1 MIFSSFFLIVLST
14 TLLVLFLLCR
24 HVAQIKHNPDPIPLA
39 ALTEDP
45 KGTTTMLVRPDGGTI
60 RTIAAGA
67 GPTVLLAHGFGL
79 SLKEWNI
86 VMTRLVEQGYRVI
99 AFDQMGHGKSTI
111 GSSGLDAVQMAA
123 NYKQVLEEYEV
134 TDGVLVGHSMGGF
147 LALATLLNFPKVAD
161 RLKGLV
167 LFAST
172 AGDVNKGAPQNKVQ
186 IPLLKSGLMTSWLK
200 HDLIGFPFGSSILGQ
215 TPSPAMIRAFVDDF
229 LAQDHSQL
237 LPIVGELVETSYY
250 DRLAEVTLP
259 TVVICSR
266 KDRITPVWHSEVLGR
281 DIPNARNVW
290 VENCGHL
297 LNWEA
302 PESLLQTVR
311 ELHEKPTV

>member
-1 MIFSSFFLIVLST
+1 MSSLST
-14 TLLVLFLLCR
+14 VLVAVSSALVLRYFMGR
-24 HVAQIKHNPDPIPLA
+24 YVDQVKRNPDPIPLA

-45 KGTTTMLVRPDGGTI
+45 KGTPTMLNRPDGGVI
-60 RTIAAGA
+60 RTITAGD

-86 VMTRLVEQGYRVI
+86 VMNRLVEQGYRVI
-99 AFDQMGHGKSTI
+99 AFDQMGHGQSTI
-111 GSSGLDAVQMAA
+111 GNNGLDAVQMAST
-123 NYKQVLEEYEV
+123 YKQVLEAYEV

-147 LALATLLNFPKVAD
+147 LALATLLNFPEAAE

-186 IPLLKSGLMTSWLK
+186 APLLKSGLMTSWLRN
-200 HDLIGFPFGSSILGQ
+200 DLFGFPFGSSVMGD
-215 TPSPAMIRAFVDDF
+215 TPSPAVIRTFVDDF
-229 LAQDHSQL
+229 LNQKHSQL
-237 LPIVGELVETSYY
+237 LPILNELIETSYY
-250 DRLAEVTLP
+250 NRLDEITVP
-259 TVVICSR
+259 TVVICGR
-266 KDRITPVWHSEVLGR
+266 KDKTTPPWHSEALGR

-290 VENCGHL
+290 VENRGHL

-302 PESLLQTVR
+302 PESLIQVVD
-311 ELHEKPTV
+311 ELHGKTPA

>member
-1 MIFSSFFLIVLST
+1 MSSLST
-14 TLLVLFLLCR
+14 VLVAVSSALVLRYFMGR
-24 HVAQIKHNPDPIPLA
+24 YVDQVKRNPDPIPLA

-45 KGTTTMLVRPDGGTI
+45 KGTTTMLNRPDGGVI
-60 RTIAAGA
+60 RTITAGD

-86 VMTRLVEQGYRVI
+86 VMNRLVEQGYRVI
-99 AFDQMGHGKSTI
+99 AFDQMGHGQSTI
-111 GSSGLDAVQMAA
+111 GNNGLDAVQMAST
-123 NYKQVLEEYEV
+123 YKQVLEAYEV

-147 LALATLLNFPKVAD
+147 LALATLLNFPEAAE

-186 IPLLKSGLMTSWLK
+186 APLLKSGLMTSWLRN
-200 HDLIGFPFGSSILGQ
+200 DLFGFPFGSSVMGD
-215 TPSPAMIRAFVDDF
+215 TPSPAVIRTFVDDF
-229 LAQDHSQL
+229 LNQKHSQL
-237 LPIVGELVETSYY
+237 LPILNELIETSYY
-250 DRLAEVTLP
+250 NRLDEITVP
-259 TVVICSR
+259 TVVICGR
-266 KDRITPVWHSEVLGR
+266 KDKTTPPWHSEALGR

-290 VENCGHL
+290 VENRGHL

-302 PESLLQTVR
+302 PESLIQVVD
-311 ELHEKPTV
+311 ELHGKTPA